1 MVQGLIN
8 LVGLTIAAP
17 RPRGGFSYTHPP
29 TGFVFEIVNDD
40 SDSEDEAGSLVFNP
54 LSFGSAE
61 EVLDHSSIAISKHHC
76 LMTRCNQLH
85 CQADKIGHARGKYL
99 AQSIHSRI

>member
-1 MVQGLIN
+1 MLSTLKSVLQDETYHFLQDNMLCFLTQLLLLLQGLIN

-61 EVLDHSSIAISKHHC
+61 EVNSV
-76 LMTRCNQLH
+76 
-85 CQADKIGHARGKYL
+85 
-99 AQSIHSRI
+99 